1 MGHLTLTK
9 ERPGPWG
16 LGVSSARLLI
26 LASVA
31 AAALTVL
38 VYGERVSLG
47 ELMLACTYTLLLV
60 VSLVEMGVHR
70 RKAAQAAKVERDA
83 IAKDMHDVLAQ
94 DLAFV
99 AGRLRELA
107 LKAELEDRHERDLLS
122 LLSSTAHRALD
133 QSRVAVWSLA
143 RPDMPLEA
151 AVEHAAQEVARREG
165 AVVLVETQA
174 GPQVSHALKH
184 ALLCIV
190 REATTNAVRHGDPS
204 HVVVRLFEDDGIR
217 LEVSD
222 NGNGFDAERPG
233 GFGLTTI
240 RQRVSS
246 WGGSAKIT
254 SVPGEGTVVEV
265 HVPSETVTG
274 DGDSDVPTGHR
285 LRRARA
291 RLQLVGSA
299 G

>member
-1 MGHLTLTK
+1 MGM
-9 ERPGPWG
+9 ERRPGEEVTMPDQVTDKSKRG
-16 LGVSSARLLI
+16 ATAGKAGDTAQGGAQQFQVGMSNMA
-26 LASVA
+26 
-31 AAALTVL
+31 
-38 VYGERVSLG
+38 
-47 ELMLACTYTLLLV
+47 
-60 VSLVEMGVHR
+60 EM
-70 RKAAQAAKVERDA
+70 
-83 IAKDMHDVLAQ
+83 I
-94 DLAFV
+94 
-99 AGRLRELA
+99 GR
-107 LKAELEDRHERDLLS
+107 
-122 LLSSTAHRALD
+122 
-133 QSRVAVWSLA
+133 
-143 RPDMPLEA
+143 
-151 AVEHAAQEVARREG
+151 AAQEVARREG
-165 AVVLVETQA
+165 ASVLVETPA
-174 GPQVSHALKH
+174 GLQVSHALKH

-204 HVVVRLFEDDGIR
+204 HVVGRLFEDDGIR

-246 WGGSAKIT
+246 WGGSANIT

-274 DGDSDVPTGHR
+274 EGDSNVPTGHR

-291 RLQLVGSA
+291 RLQLVGTA